1 VAPFY
6 PEGIKNL
13 SFAYLRF
20 DVERGGDTALPSCDI
35 LVHQAWFYQTHHL
48 VFSVNTIGARNSLP
62 RIFQTAPKPRVISFM
77 EWWNY
82 PLVIFMILLG
92 IWMRHSAIPKQYLG
106 ILYFGIGGGLFLSSL
121 IYYRSIIPGRSQH
134 RKFDLKTS
142 INHNHEILFNSRPES
157 KT

>member
-1 VAPFY
+1 LMWSVV
-6 PEGIKNL
+6 GILLCRLAISWYIKLGFTKHIIWFFLSIPLGLAIHFLGFSRLARVNL
-13 SFAYLRF
+13 S
-20 DVERGGDTALPSCDI
+20 
-35 LVHQAWFYQTHHL
+35 
-48 VFSVNTIGARNSLP
+48 
-62 RIFQTAPKPRVISFM
+62 RIQNLAPKPRVISFM